1 MNQPRSLVRVTSHIL
16 NRPIMVTPRHAS
28 LILSALR
35 SELNLSLI
43 HQVEGTQLDRAA
55 MEMVAAEGRQT
66 ADTRRGQRARR
77 DTERKTFVEQN
88 GIAIIPITGTLMK
101 NWGLDPYSGSTGYDG
116 IKTKLV
122 DALEDDDVTAIYLDI
137 DSPGGVVA
145 GCMDLADFIYACNA
159 KNGGKPIWAIA
170 NEQACSAAYALG
182 CCADK
187 LFVPRTGEVGSVGVL
202 WLYTNVQ
209 DALEQEGI
217 RVRIFRAGKHKAE
230 GNAYEDMAKDTAER
244 IQLELDEMR
253 EIFIETVARGRGM
266 SKKAVRDTEA
276 LTYMGAHARD
286 VKFATEVLSDDQA
299 WTQMV
304 QRFGR

>member
-1 MNQPRSLVRVTSHIL
+1 MTEHRSLARVTSQIL
-16 NRPIMVTPRHAS
+16 NRPLAVTPRHAS

-35 SELNLSLI
+35 SQLNLDLI
-43 HQVEGTQLDRAA
+43 HQVDGTSLDRMAMASTAA
-55 MEMVAAEGRQT
+55 AGREAA
-66 ADTRRGQRARR
+66 DMRAGARASSDR
-77 DTERKTFVEQN
+77 YKIFDDQN
-88 GIAIIPITGTLMK
+88 GIAVIPIMGTLMK
-101 NWGLDPYSGSTGYDG
+101 NWGLEPYSGSTGYDG
-116 IKTKLV
+116 IKMKLMA
-122 DALEDDDVTAIYLDI
+122 ALEDDDINAIYLDI

-145 GCMDLADFIYACNA
+145 GCMDLADLVFASNA

-202 WLYTNVQ
+202 WLYTNVE
-209 DALEQEGI
+209 DALADAGI
-217 RVRIFRAGKHKAE
+217 RVRIFRAGKFKAE
-230 GNAYEDMAKDTAER
+230 GNAYENMSAEAAAR
-244 IQLELDEMR
+244 IQTELDEMR

-286 VKFATEVLSDDQA
+286 VKFATDVLSDDQT
-299 WTQMV
+299 WHQMV